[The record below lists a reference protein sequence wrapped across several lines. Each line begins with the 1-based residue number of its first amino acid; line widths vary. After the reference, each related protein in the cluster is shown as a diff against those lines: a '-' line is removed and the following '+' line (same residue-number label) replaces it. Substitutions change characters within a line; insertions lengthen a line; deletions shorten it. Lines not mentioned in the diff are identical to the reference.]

1 MKPNRTRRDLS
12 GLSAKLPQTEV
23 LNENSADFSFCA
35 PAKMFDKMQREN
47 LNAVKAV
54 AKAKKAIVAAAK
66 LTSETYLNG
75 NKIIFAGAGTSGRLG
90 VLEAAECPPTFSV
103 GYDVFDTVMAGGKG
117 AVFKAVEG
125 AEDDF
130 NLGARDFKKKAKKG
144 DILIA
149 IAASGRTPYALGA
162 LRAARESGN
171 GTVFVSCSDTA
182 DTSDADIFIY
192 LPTGA
197 EVVSGSTRL
206 KAATATKCALNMITT
221 MAMALSGKV
230 YKNLMVDVKASNVK
244 LKDRAARLIAKAAGI
259 EKEEAVALAK
269 KTRYNVKAAIVMA
282 KLKVGFGKAQA
293 LLKESGGFLDKI
305 INE

>member
-1 MKPNRTRRDLS
+1 MKTNRTLRLES
-12 GLSAKLPQTEV
+12 GLGEKLPQTEV
-23 LNENSADFSFCA
+23 LNKNSADFSFCTS
-35 PAKMFDKMQREN
+35 AKMFDKMQREN

-54 AKAKKAIVAAAK
+54 SKAKKAIVAAAE
-66 LTSETYLNG
+66 LAAETYLNG
-75 NKIIFAGAGTSGRLG
+75 KKIIFAGAGTSGRLG

-103 GYDVFDTVMAGGKG
+103 GYDVFDTLMAGGKS

-130 NLGARDFKKKAKKG
+130 NLGARDFKKKAKSG

-162 LRAARESGN
+162 LRAAKERGN
-171 GTVFVSCSDTA
+171 KTVFVSCSDTA
-182 DTSDADIFIY
+182 DTSNADIFVY

-197 EVVSGSTRL
+197 EVISGSTRL

-282 KLKVGFGKAQA
+282 KLKVDFKKAQT

>member
-1 MKPNRTRRDLS
+1 MKKILPP
-12 GLSAKLPQTEV
+12 AQKKLIPQTEE
-23 LNENSADFSFCA
+23 LNAQTVDFSFA
-35 PAKMFDKMQREN
+35 GPLKMFDKMQREN

-54 AKAKKAIVAAAK
+54 AKAKKQITAAAR
-66 LTSETYLNG
+66 LTAQAYQNKS
-75 NKIIFAGAGTSGRLG
+75 KIIFIGAGTSGRLG

-103 GYDVFDTVMAGGKG
+103 DYDVFTAVIAGGKQ
-117 AVFKAVEG
+117 AVFKAAEG

-130 NLGARDFKKKAKKG
+130 LQGQKDFLKKAKKG

-149 IAASGRTPYALGA
+149 IAASGRTPYVLGA
-162 LRAARESGN
+162 LKAAREN
-171 GTVFVSCSDTA
+171 GHKTVFISCSDTA

-221 MAMALSGKV
+221 IAMALSGKV
-230 YKNLMVDVKASNVK
+230 YKNLMVDVKASNDK
-244 LKDRAARLIAKAAGI
+244 LRNRAVRLIAKGA
-259 EKEEAVALAK
+259 ETEESKAFALAK
-269 KTRYNVKAAIVMA
+269 KTGYNVKAAIVMA
-282 KLKVGFGKAQA
+282 KLGVSFKKAQA
-293 LLKESGGFLDKI
+293 LLAQEKGFLDKV

>member
-1 MKPNRTRRDLS
+1 MKKILPP
-12 GLSAKLPQTEV
+12 AQKKLIPQTEE
-23 LNENSADFSFCA
+23 LNAQTVDFSFA
-35 PAKMFDKMQREN
+35 GPLKMFDKMQREN

-54 AKAKKAIVAAAK
+54 AKAKKQITAAAR
-66 LTSETYLNG
+66 LTAQAYQNKS
-75 NKIIFAGAGTSGRLG
+75 KIIFIGAGTSGRLG

-103 GYDVFDTVMAGGKG
+103 DYDVFTAVIAGGKQ
-117 AVFKAVEG
+117 AVFKAAEG

-130 NLGARDFKKKAKKG
+130 LQGQKDFLKKAKKG

-149 IAASGRTPYALGA
+149 IAASGRTPYVLGA
-162 LRAARESGN
+162 LKAAREN
-171 GTVFVSCSDTA
+171 GHKTVFISCSDTA

-221 MAMALSGKV
+221 IAMALSGKV
-230 YKNLMVDVKASNVK
+230 YKNLMVDVKASNDK
-244 LKDRAARLIAKAAGI
+244 LRNRAVRLIAKGA
-259 EKEEAVALAK
+259 ETEESKAFALAK
-269 KTRYNVKAAIVMA
+269 KTGYNIKAAIVMA
-282 KLKVGFGKAQA
+282 KLGVSFKKAQA
-293 LLKESGGFLDKI
+293 LLAQEKGFLDKV